1 MASPKKLKILICLL
15 YYLPHRTGMQLY
27 IQRVA
32 EALVKRGHEV
42 TVLCVRHRPELPP
55 NEVINGVKVVRLWSP
70 PIPIS
75 RGMIMP
81 AYPFSAFKL
90 MRQAD
95 VVSVHTPMLETALI
109 GILAGIAGRKV
120 IITHHGDLLLPKGA
134 LNRLIQGTMFFFYR
148 LLAMQSPR
156 LIAYTQDY
164 ADHSY
169 YLRPFMDKV
178 QVIHPPITMPPPNP
192 ENVKKLRAEWSKDGA
207 PIIGYAGRFVQEK
220 RPDLLIQSL
229 EVINQ
234 KYPNAR
240 IVFAGEYDIPYE
252 NTWQHYQHIVQRY
265 RDQLIFLGLHKDMQ
279 FMADFFSACD
289 VLALTSDSECFALV
303 QVEAMLSG
311 TPVVMTDTPGGR
323 VPVMKTGMGALTPVG
338 DAQKIGETI
347 LRVLDNRADFVRSR
361 AEIETV
367 FSFEE
372 TVAQYEAVFQEYA
385 K

>member
-42 TVLCVRHRPELPP
+42 TVLCVRHRPDLPP

-109 GILAGIAGRKV
+109 GILARLAGRKV

-134 LNRLIQGTMFFFYR
+134 MNRVIQGTMFFFYR
-148 LLAMQSPR
+148 LLATQSPR

-169 YLRPFMDKV
+169 YLRPFFDNV
-178 QVIHPPITMPPPNP
+178 LVIHPPITMPTPNP
-192 ENVKKLRAEWSKDGA
+192 ENVKKLRAE
-207 PIIGYAGRFVQEK
+207 
-220 RPDLLIQSL
+220 
-229 EVINQ
+229 
-234 KYPNAR
+234 
-240 IVFAGEYDIPYE
+240 
-252 NTWQHYQHIVQRY
+252 
-265 RDQLIFLGLHKDMQ
+265 
-279 FMADFFSACD
+279 
-289 VLALTSDSECFALV
+289 
-303 QVEAMLSG
+303 
-311 TPVVMTDTPGGR
+311 
-323 VPVMKTGMGALTPVG
+323 
-338 DAQKIGETI
+338 
-347 LRVLDNRADFVRSR
+347 
-361 AEIETV
+361 
-367 FSFEE
+367 
-372 TVAQYEAVFQEYA
+372 
-385 K
+385 